1 MSEPDGKGIPLVNTR
16 TTFQRTHDARFFT
29 GRIRRLKDDLVNVIC
44 SVEQTLVP
52 GESFAFQVFGAGHE
66 AFFFASFRTEAA
78 KMSMGSSEREYVFLI
93 SGEITLRHGAQDPR
107 FSTDGLT
114 ASLDVPGLRR
124 LECARVLDVSIS
136 GLSILSPTR
145 VEKGEVIKIGVNVGD
160 TVIQAEVEVRYC
172 IRDKTHA
179 SYHRVGLLL
188 TGMDR
193 ISAIRWRNFYAHT
206 VENNRYQPCIRTPKA
221 S

>member
-1 MSEPDGKGIPLVNTR
+1 MSEPKGHGIPLVNTR

-29 GRIRRLKDDLVNVIC
+29 GRIRRLKDDLVNVVC
-44 SVEQTLVP
+44 SVEQALVP

-78 KMSMGSSEREYVFLI
+78 KSSMDSNEREYVFRI
-93 SGEITLRHGAQDPR
+93 NGDITLRQAAQDPR
-107 FSTDGLT
+107 FTTDGLT
-114 ASLDVPGLRR
+114 ASMDVPGLRR
-124 LECARVLDVSIS
+124 LESARVLDVSMS
-136 GLSILSPTR
+136 GLSILSPMKI
-145 VEKGEVIKIGVNVGD
+145 EKGEVIKIGINVGD
-160 TVIQAEVEVRYC
+160 SIIQAESEVRYS

-188 TGMDR
+188 KGMDR
-193 ISAIRWRNFYAHT
+193 ISAIRWRNFYAQT
-206 VENNRYQPCIRTPKA
+206 VENSRYHRCIPEAKA